1 MLSNDSSKG
10 WTSEQG
16 RYKETTWNSHTVV
29 PTWNHVVKS
38 PWLDFSTYIWGVG
51 TPQNRDIGIPQ
62 NGWFIME
69 NPINMDDSG
78 PGRPIF
84 GNTQSCASFGWQNG
98 GNILRQCDVSISL
111 QSWLI
116 AFRCSLLM
124 PAAVFKLHMLHYSLL
139 IHSAHHLNT
148 HTHKSHKQEVRSTI
162 RLIFCCFA
170 FIICAVSLYQLG
182 TERLTTWQ
190 RKAAFSS
197 LCNISVPEY
206 INNI

>member
-1 MLSNDSSKG
+1 MFNHFLIVNVPLNYSVLKANCLIFPSHQLAPVLRTFSGTEVLSDDSSKG

-98 GNILRQCDVSISL
+98 GNILRQCDVNISL

-148 HTHKSHKQEVRSTI
+148 HTHT
-162 RLIFCCFA
+162 
-170 FIICAVSLYQLG
+170 
-182 TERLTTWQ
+182 
-190 RKAAFSS
+190 
-197 LCNISVPEY
+197 
-206 INNI
+206 